1 MIEKH
6 VMAAKFTFA
15 DLRRNFNRLLLC
27 CNARGV
33 TVGVT
38 VPTKHS
44 STRDDIYLF
53 EDDEQA
59 DAWIEKYCAE
69 NPDAVYEPIEERQA
83 KLKEFFELMARR
95 RGTK

>member
-6 VMAAKFTFA
+6 VMAAKFKFA
-15 DLRRNFNRLLLC
+15 ELRRDFNRVLLC
-27 CNARGV
+27 CNAREV

-53 EDDEQA
+53 EDDDQA
-59 DAWIEKYCAE
+59 DRWIEKYCAD
-69 NPDAVYEPIEERQA
+69 NQDAVYEPREEREA
-83 KLKEFFELMARR
+83 KLKEFFEMMAARR
-95 RGTK
+95 GRK